1 MRGRC
6 LPRIT
11 RDSDTAMGPRIPGIH
26 HVTAIAG
33 AAQSN
38 VDFYTGF
45 LGLRLVKRT
54 VNFDDPETYHLYYG
68 DELGRPG
75 SILTFFPWPDAF
87 QGKSGMGMASS
98 VTFAIPPGAIDYWM
112 GRFADEGRPFDAPV
126 IRFGRPVIV
135 FEDPDG
141 LQIELTEEPEIP
153 SEIESLSGW
162 TSPVPEEAAI
172 RHFHSVTLGI
182 ANPEL
187 TIRLLE
193 DTFGYRMVA
202 EEGGRLRFSSA
213 PGQPGHLIDLVR
225 PDPLMYGRMGK
236 GVIHHIAFRAKDDEE
251 QAYWQEQL
259 RSRGFSVTPV
269 RDRQYFRSIY
279 FREPGGVLFEI
290 ATDVPGFTRDEAP
303 DKLGSSLKLPE
314 WLEPRRESL
323 QKRLPELN
331 VPNVSISVGR
341 P

>member
-1 MRGRC
+1 MR
-6 LPRIT
+6 PI
-11 RDSDTAMGPRIPGIH
+11 IPGIH

-33 AAQSN
+33 PAQPN
-38 VDFYTGF
+38 VDFYAGF

-68 DELGRPG
+68 DEVGRPG

-87 QGKSGMGMASS
+87 QGKNGIGMASS
-98 VTFAIPPGAIDYWM
+98 LAFSIPPGASDYWI

-126 IRFGRPVIV
+126 IRFGQPVIR

-141 LQIELTEEPEIP
+141 LILELIEEPELP
-153 SEIESLSGW
+153 LEIESVSGW
-162 TSPVPEEAAI
+162 SNPIPDGSAI

-182 ANPEL
+182 ASPEP
-187 TIRLLE
+187 TARLLV
-193 DTFGYRMVA
+193 DTFGYQA
-202 EEGGRLRFSSA
+202 AGEEEGRLRFSSVQ
-213 PGQPGHLIDLVR
+213 GQGGHVVDIIQPETSLH
-225 PDPLMYGRMGK
+225 GRMGK
-236 GVIHHIAFRAKDDEE
+236 GTIHHIAFRAKDDEE
-251 QAYWQEQL
+251 QAYWQDEL
-259 RSRGFSVTPV
+259 SSLGFDVTPV

-290 ATDVPGFTRDEAP
+290 ATDPPGFTRDEAP

-314 WLEPRRESL
+314 WLEPRRGALE
-323 QKRLPELN
+323 KRLPDLN
-331 VPNVSISVGR
+331 VPNSSVSVGR